1 MIFRDDLLGF
11 GHLPKESAMSD
22 RPPIQAVEDYTDAF
36 LTTLGVFLFMV
47 FWMIA
52 AALGYL
58 WVAITAY
65 VIDLTFKW
73 VGHLRRE

>member
-1 MIFRDDLLGF
+1 
-11 GHLPKESAMSD
+11 MSD
-22 RPPIQAVEDYTDAF
+22 RPPIDAVQDYTDAF

-58 WVAITAY
+58 WVAATAY
-65 VIDLTFKW
+65 GIDLAVKW
-73 VGHLRRE
+73 IGTTRSD

>member
-1 MIFRDDLLGF
+1 
-11 GHLPKESAMSD
+11 MSH
-22 RPPIQAVEDYTDAF
+22 RKPIEAVEDYTDAF

-52 AALGYL
+52 AALGYA

-65 VIDLTFKW
+65 CIDTAFKW
-73 VGHLRRE
+73 IGRLRAAS